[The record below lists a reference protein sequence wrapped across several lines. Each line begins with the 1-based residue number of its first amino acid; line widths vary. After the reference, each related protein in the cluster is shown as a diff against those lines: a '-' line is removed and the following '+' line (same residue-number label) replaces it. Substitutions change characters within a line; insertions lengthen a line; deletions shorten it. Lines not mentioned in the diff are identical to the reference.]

1 MYSQFLSAD
10 GDSSD
15 RASGARFFK
24 AVAQCFAGGA
34 LIGALVAVTLYP
46 QNFSAA
52 EPSSLMV
59 MPGSA
64 FSPVQQRNVRAMS
77 TNPNAPIKLGI
88 NGFGRIGRQVA
99 RIAMDREDFVLKHIN
114 SPMSP
119 EYMKYLLEHDTVHG
133 NFDGTV
139 ELTDTGLMI
148 SGLPVS
154 LSSTRD
160 PTEIPWKDAGV
171 EYVCESTG
179 AFTDTPGCMKH
190 IGGGAKKVIISAPA
204 KDAETPTI
212 VVGVNQDDYKTDM
225 TVVSCASCTTNG
237 LAPLVKVINEK
248 FGIKQGL
255 MTTVHAATASQY
267 VVDSSTKGKDWRAGR
282 AASANIIPSSTG
294 AAKAVAKAYPVMK
307 GKLTGMAFRV
317 PTVDVSVV
325 DLTCELETPT
335 TYDDIKAEV
344 KRASMEEG
352 KGIVG
357 YTEDQ
362 VVSSDFIGE
371 TCSTVFDAEAGIML
385 TPTFVK
391 LVTWYDNEWGY
402 STRLVDLV
410 GIMAAKDGIK
420 MKEEGT
426 VYFTTRALA

>member
-1 MYSQFLSAD
+1 M
-10 GDSSD
+10 G
-15 RASGARFFK
+15 
-24 AVAQCFAGGA
+24 
-34 LIGALVAVTLYP
+34 
-46 QNFSAA
+46 
-52 EPSSLMV
+52 
-59 MPGSA
+59 
-64 FSPVQQRNVRAMS
+64 
-77 TNPNAPIKLGI
+77 
-88 NGFGRIGRQVA
+88 
-99 RIAMDREDFVLKHIN
+99 EDFVLKHIN

-119 EYMKYLLEHDTVHG
+119 EYMKYQLEHDTVHG
-133 NFDGTV
+133 RFDGTV
-139 ELTDTGLMI
+139 EITDTGLVI
-148 SGLPVS
+148 NGLPVS

-160 PTEIPWKDAGV
+160 PTEIPWGKVGV
-171 EYVCESTG
+171 DYVCESTG
-179 AFTDTPGCMKH
+179 AFTTTEGCMKH
-190 IGGGAKKVIISAPA
+190 VTGGAKKVIISAPA

-212 VVGVNQDDYKTDM
+212 VVGVNTEDYKTDM
-225 TVVSCASCTTNG
+225 KVVSCASCTTNG

-255 MTTVHAATASQY
+255 MTTVHAATASQA
-267 VVDSSTKGKDWRAGR
+267 VVDSSMKGADWRAGR

-344 KRASMEEG
+344 KRASQSES

-362 VVSSDFIGE
+362 VVSSDFVGE

-391 LVTWYDNEWGY
+391 LVSWYDNEWGY

-410 GIMAAKDGIK
+410 GTMAVKDGIK
-420 MKEEGT
+420 VKEQGT
-426 VYFTTRALA
+426 VYFTARATKDTTTE